1 MPWPLINISLPDPIV
16 IRPLPLTGLY
26 ACMLGTDYLLLKYQ
40 HKVPISKNKLRV
52 IISTV
57 HAAVPL
63 VVVSPSSPANIAFAL
78 LPWFIASYS
87 AFLPMEKFTVK
98 EWLRSVF
105 ETFIDKSPSKGEDV
119 RKLGFAKIIRGTI
132 KLITLT
138 SLVIPAL
145 PSDPEYMLRQP
156 WLSKESIT
164 TTFLIGLDAYLIFG
178 AADIITG
185 AIQTVSG
192 QKMEDMFDSPFI
204 ATSPRDFWSRRWNR
218 HIRNLLHR
226 QVFRPDTKKEKGFL
240 NSPQGRGILAFA
252 VSAAFH
258 ELIIWSV
265 CRKITLENFCFFL
278 LHGLACAAEVKYF
291 NKQVPQ
297 TKLGKIGCMMGQMS
311 FMVLTGR
318 LFLAPFLRH
327 RFLQPLPLTEV
338 TVVS

>member
-1 MPWPLINISLPDPIV
+1 MPWPLVNISLPDPIV

-40 HKVPISKNKLRV
+40 HKVPISKQKLRV

-63 VVVSPSSPANIAFAL
+63 AVVSPSSPANIAFAL

-105 ETFIDKSPSKGEDV
+105 ETFIDRSPSKGEDV

-138 SLVIPAL
+138 SLVIPAI
-145 PSDPEYMLRQP
+145 PSDPEYILKKP

-178 AADIITG
+178 AADIIAG

-240 NSPQGRGILAFA
+240 NSPQGRGLLAFA
-252 VSAAFH
+252 
-258 ELIIWSV
+258 
-265 CRKITLENFCFFL
+265 
-278 LHGLACAAEVKYF
+278 
-291 NKQVPQ
+291 
-297 TKLGKIGCMMGQMS
+297 MS

-338 TVVS
+338 SVLP